1 MSVVSRRAEAN
12 RLFLLNLQYNGWL
25 APAINSLGYGEI
37 TLGLKILNV

>member
-25 APAINSLGYGEI
+25 APAINSLGMEKSR
-37 TLGLKILNV
+37 LA